1 MTMMSQLA
9 LLEHPATPE
18 LLTEQWLSSI
28 WRLWVAK
35 VLAAH
40 GAVQLTRDDEGIS
53 RILQRLVTKA
63 DKSFDIHW
71 PGHQRPGIS

>member
-9 LLEHPATPE
+9 LLEHPATSE
-18 LLTEQWLSSI
+18 LLTESGGV
-28 WRLWVAK
+28 VA
-35 VLAAH
+35 VHLAVV
-40 GAVQLTRDDEGIS
+40 GREGISGSRCGSTDEGIS

-71 PGHQRPGIS
+71 PGHQHRGIS

>member
-40 GAVQLTRDDEGIS
+40 GAVQLRGYIKDTSIAARGGGG
-53 RILQRLVTKA
+53 
-63 DKSFDIHW
+63 SFKKVKYRN
-71 PGHQRPGIS
+71 QKNMCL